1 LAGLQLGPAK
11 LAVAVVERLHGGC
24 NMAPTAS
31 TVAARPLPPL
41 PVDDPR
47 FHIPTLHDVYLAR
60 LVVNRHLKP
69 TPLLRPPALAE
80 RLGCDLHLKCE
91 NLQPIGAFKVRGGL
105 NLMAQLTDEERAKG
119 VVTASTGNHGQSIA
133 YAAREFGVRAV
144 VYMPE
149 VANPLKVAAMQRLGA
164 EVVFRGLDFDACR
177 LAADEYAARH
187 GMYYVHVANEG
198 RLIAGVAT
206 YTLEILDE
214 APDLDV
220 LIVPVGGGSGLCGAC
235 LAGKA
240 INPRLTVIGV
250 QSAHAPV
257 IHDSWRRRELL
268 EYDRAETVAEGIA
281 TRVAFELPA
290 HILWDRVDDIRLV
303 TDAELRRA
311 ILTILETTRMLA
323 EGAGAAAVAAA
334 YQMKDELAGKKVGAI
349 LSGGNLTLESLRQA
363 MDEEQPW

>member
-1 LAGLQLGPAK
+1 
-11 LAVAVVERLHGGC
+11 
-24 NMAPTAS
+24 MATA
-31 TVAARPLPPL
+31 TATATTATTGTARPLPPL

-47 FHIPTLHDVYLAR
+47 FRIPTLQDVYSAR
-60 LVVNRHLKP
+60 RVVDRYLKP
-69 TPLLRPPALAE
+69 TPLLASLALGE
-80 RLGCDLHLKCE
+80 RLGCDVWLKCE
-91 NLQPIGAFKVRGGL
+91 NLQPIGAFKIRGGL
-105 NLMAQLTDEERAKG
+105 NLMAQLPDAVKANG

-144 VYMPE
+144 IYMPE
-149 VANPLKVAAMQRLGA
+149 QANPLKIASMRRLGA
-164 EVVFRGLDFDACR
+164 EVVFHGPDFDTSRVEAE
-177 LAADEYAARH
+177 AHAARE
-187 GMYYVHVANEG
+187 GMYYVHVANEA

-206 YTLEILDE
+206 YSLEIME
-214 APDLDV
+214 EIPDLDV

-240 INPRLTVIGV
+240 INPHLTVIGV
-250 QSAHAPV
+250 QSSHAPV

-268 EYDRAETVAEGIA
+268 AYDRADTFAEGMA
-281 TRVAFELPA
+281 TRTAFELPA

-334 YQMKDELAGKKVGAI
+334 YQMRHDLSGKKVAAV
-349 LSGGNLTLESLRQA
+349 LSGGNLTLDGLKQA
-363 MDEEQPW
+363 MDEETAW